1 MPTASLDLPFAVPAK
16 ERDKTCTVGME
27 VAAIL
32 LMAEAK
38 RGKPGL
44 LGGTSGKISFLS
56 KLHYPLWAVPWE
68 NGSLIIDGLGM
79 SPSVIAKQ
87 QLPDVAQFLE
97 DIERGA
103 SAREQFRNALEKH
116 LNTFSD
122 FAGRVHMQMDALMAD
137 KDLLADLSEHA
148 KETSDMKTES
158 IASNIVL
165 TPLKLDVQAAL
176 ETAKLTQDLNKQLH
190 SETDSLEYAKN
201 LLADTTKLHEQMIA
215 KEIEYIREGYDAR
228 VAKIKPAIE
237 AKVDQILKD
246 RDARMAKM
254 NRLTET
260 ELQAKG
266 REKQKR
272 ERELQKLE
280 LGKADMVRKREA
292 RKRKHDKIG
301 ETHWEHRIRI
311 NENKADELNA
321 RIRALT
327 EFMEKTRAQADADL
341 ERLNQ
346 GFQWLIDQERRKIV
360 DIEVQR
366 DDALAAKQ
374 RETEALKL
382 VAGKIGERIEALR
395 RRKMDEEDETKRLAI
410 SSQFSDVTLLCLP
423 FYLVG
428 YQTDNTTRFHIF
440 PPVKLLGSEGA
451 ITAIRKKLRDV
462 TSASRISLFFKP
474 RSKAV
479 SRLLEFMV
487 EEKLKSD
494 KAFKD
499 SLVETATS
507 ANMLFKDGLRGI
519 LAKGMAE
526 LKAEGWITPKEENLM
541 KLYT

>member
-1 MPTASLDLPFAVPAK
+1 
-16 ERDKTCTVGME
+16 
-27 VAAIL
+27 
-32 LMAEAK
+32 
-38 RGKPGL
+38 
-44 LGGTSGKISFLS
+44 
-56 KLHYPLWAVPWE
+56 
-68 NGSLIIDGLGM
+68 
-79 SPSVIAKQ
+79 
-87 QLPDVAQFLE
+87 
-97 DIERGA
+97 
-103 SAREQFRNALEKH
+103 
-116 LNTFSD
+116 
-122 FAGRVHMQMDALMAD
+122 
-137 KDLLADLSEHA
+137 
-148 KETSDMKTES
+148 
-158 IASNIVL
+158 
-165 TPLKLDVQAAL
+165 
-176 ETAKLTQDLNKQLH
+176 
-190 SETDSLEYAKN
+190 
-201 LLADTTKLHEQMIA
+201 
-215 KEIEYIREGYDAR
+215 
-228 VAKIKPAIE
+228 
-237 AKVDQILKD
+237 
-246 RDARMAKM
+246 
-254 NRLTET
+254 
-260 ELQAKG
+260 
-266 REKQKR
+266 
-272 ERELQKLE
+272 
-280 LGKADMVRKREA
+280 
-292 RKRKHDKIG
+292 
-301 ETHWEHRIRI
+301 
-311 NENKADELNA
+311 
-321 RIRALT
+321 
-327 EFMEKTRAQADADL
+327 MEKTRAQAEADL

-479 SRLLEFMV
+479 SRMLDFIV